1 MTDTKK
7 APLLTIQKATSQ
19 ARRHVDKLMPGVLAT
34 VESRL
39 SHDLETDTPLVIT
52 TVTFPANMAATS
64 KTALSLAL
72 ATLAGNVKQTDA
84 DSSIRIVR
92 ER

>member
-19 ARRHVDKLMPGVLAT
+19 ARRHVDRLMPGVMAT
-34 VESRL
+34 VDSRL

-52 TVTFPANMAATS
+52 TVTFPANHHAAQLLS
-64 KTALSLAL
+64 VALLAL
-72 ATLAGNVKQTDA
+72 PGRRDMTAADA
-84 DSSIRIVR
+84 SIRIVR